1 MLKYLVINY
10 TALITIVTK
19 QIIMVSKFL
28 FKARKYK
35 KSCHT
40 THIKTTLTT
49 LLILT
54 TITLSAQTTAH
65 HTPTP
70 NTHQK
75 ISTNAIIGNWY
86 STDSNAHKITFIKT
100 NNHFV
105 EIDGIRHGVSNYLF
119 TVDGDSMSVKGTASN
134 WPPYDCNL
142 KLLNAKLLEIEF
154 YYLFSTAATKVT
166 YKR

>member
-1 MLKYLVINY
+1 M
-10 TALITIVTK
+10 A
-19 QIIMVSKFL
+19 SKL
-28 FKARKYK
+28 FVKANFFSPPHASK

-40 THIKTTLTT
+40 THMKTTLTT
-49 LLILT
+49 LLLLT
-54 TITLSAQTTAH
+54 TLTLSAQTTPH
-65 HTPTP
+65 QTPTP

-86 STDSNAHKITFIKT
+86 STDSNAYKISFIQT